1 MTIGRNLQI
10 RMLETMLRIRMFE
23 ERAKRLF
30 TEGKI
35 YGALHLYIG
44 EEASATGVCAALE
57 KDDYVVSTHRGHGH
71 CIAKGAD
78 IRYML
83 AELMGKATGYS
94 RGHGGSMHI
103 FCEELGLLG
112 GNGIVGG
119 GIPLGLGAAYA
130 CMYRGKN
137 QAVAC
142 FFGDGAANQGTFHES
157 LNMASV
163 LKLPIVYICENNVY
177 AATTRTQDVTAGGS
191 VAARAAAYNIP
202 GVLVDGNDVEAVYEH
217 ASKAL
222 RMARSGEGPT
232 LIECKTYRFED
243 HCMVLHQKKDPE
255 ELEAWRKQDPIQRFQ
270 KSILDLQILSLQ
282 DIEEMKQR
290 IAGDLDEA
298 ERFAEESPWPD
309 PAILKEF
316 VEV

>member
-10 RMLETMLRIRMFE
+10 RMLETMLKIRMFE

-71 CIAKGAD
+71 CIARGAD
-78 IRYML
+78 VRFLL
-83 AELMGKATGYS
+83 AELMGKVTGYS

-119 GIPLGLGAAYA
+119 GIPIGLGAAYA
-130 CMYRGKN
+130 CMYRRKN

-177 AATTRTQDVTAGGS
+177 AATTRTKDVTAGGS
-191 VAARAAAYNIP
+191 VASRAAAYNVP
-202 GVLVDGNDVEAVYEH
+202 GVLVDGNDVEAVYH
-217 ASKAL
+217 HTSKAVG
-222 RMARSGEGPT
+222 MARACEGPT
-232 LIECKTYRFED
+232 LIECRTYRLED
-243 HCMVLHQKKDPE
+243 HCMVLRQKKDPE
-255 ELEAWRKQDPIQRFQ
+255 ELETWRKQDPIRRFQ
-270 KSILDLQILSLQ
+270 KNILALQIVNESG
-282 DIEEMKQR
+282 IEEMKR
-290 IAGDLDEA
+290 EIADLLDSA

-309 PAILKEF
+309 PASLREF
-316 VEV
+316 AEA